1 MCWMFFLHLPFI
13 SKAMAYLVVQWYNML
28 TINHV
33 CTMAYLAANLFE
45 FRGGWLTTACLATIG
60 GFVC

>member
-13 SKAMAYLVVQWYNML
+13 WKAMAYLVVQWYNML

-33 CTMAYLAANLFE
+33 CTMAYLAANLFKS
-45 FRGGWLTTACLATIG
+45 RGGWLQQPA
-60 GFVC
+60 